1 MILPFSQ
8 SFKAWANW
16 AAVAAQ
22 QLELS
27 CHSTP
32 TNARRKPFPWFVV
45 FLNGVQHAKKR
56 GGGGGI
62 FWNFV
67 GGVGLKESNV
77 CWEPTRGKGVN
88 VYSAPQAR
96 TDATMAAATT
106 GTGTAKYGA

>member
-1 MILPFSQ
+1 MQ
-8 SFKAWANW
+8 
-16 AAVAAQ
+16 
-22 QLELS
+22 
-27 CHSTP
+27 
-32 TNARRKPFPWFVV
+32 
-45 FLNGVQHAKKR
+45 KR
-56 GGGGGI
+56 GGWN

-77 CWEPTRGKGVN
+77 CWGPTRGKGVN

>member
-1 MILPFSQ
+1 MPGESPSHRSLF
-8 SFKAWANW
+8 
-16 AAVAAQ
+16 
-22 QLELS
+22 
-27 CHSTP
+27 
-32 TNARRKPFPWFVV
+32 
-45 FLNGVQHAKKR
+45 FLDGVQYAKK
-56 GGGGGI
+56 GGGWN

-77 CWEPTRGKGVN
+77 CWGPTRGKGVN